1 MANVYARRMYREPSS
16 AEAKSASLKSDPSAQ
31 ARSSIRRRGAVRY
44 LSRANGSNA
53 PLRSS
58 LSRQTSEVYH
68 HDGDDV
74 SRPGRQSRS
83 PDPDSTIRELGPML
97 LRDAIRHNRPGRRMR
112 IPRESNLRFEMPLS
126 SSASADRDTPT
137 TRPPSDEPLY
147 TPRFAPALAYHGEV
161 RYAPHPDV
169 IITQTTFPR
178 SETQDER
185 SGLRTF
191 RRRMGLHR
199 PENRST
205 NETRGSASPHRPVI
219 DGLGDRE
226 RSASPDD
233 DDQEQDTWETLLTT
247 ITPDSTLPSADSSF
261 TSNAAAASSTHTSR
275 SARSGGEAA
284 TNQPT
289 TMHLMLDPYPDYF
302 NPCDSPDGTTD
313 SDTEADSSSQRPD
326 VSEVRRRARF
336 LLHNLA
342 LGMTQDNQPP
352 ARRLPPIS
360 TVLAQASAPDQMQG
374 IADRLARR
382 DDIPDS
388 WWAVAGLPRMIDRS
402 SESSNRGLNN
412 DHNNNEL

>member
-1 MANVYARRMYREPSS
+1 MYREPSS

-44 LSRANGSNA
+44 LSRANGGNA
-53 PLRSS
+53 ALRSS
-58 LSRQTSEVYH
+58 LSRQTSEIYH
-68 HDGDDV
+68 HDGDDF
-74 SRPGRQSRS
+74 SQPGRQSRPS
-83 PDPDSTIRELGPML
+83 DYDSTIRELGPML

-112 IPRESNLRFEMPLS
+112 IPRESNLRFEMPFS
-126 SSASADRDTPT
+126 GGSASNDRDTPT
-137 TRPPSDEPLY
+137 TRPPPDEPMY
-147 TPRFAPALAYHGEV
+147 TARFAPALAYHGEV
-161 RYAPHPDV
+161 RYAPHPDIV
-169 IITQTTFPR
+169 VTQTTFPR
-178 SETQDER
+178 SESHDER
-185 SGLRTF
+185 SDLRTF
-191 RRRMGLHR
+191 RRRMGAHR
-199 PENRST
+199 SENRSA
-205 NETRGSASPHRPVI
+205 NETRSSASPHRPVI

-261 TSNAAAASSTHTSR
+261 TSNAAAASSTNATR

-284 TNQPT
+284 TNQAT

-302 NPCDSPDGTTD
+302 NPCDSPEGSTD
-313 SDTEADSSSQRPD
+313 SETDADSLSQRPD

-342 LGMTQDNQPP
+342 LGMAQDSQTP

-402 SESSNRGLNN
+402 SESSDRGLNN
-412 DHNNNEL
+412 DNNNNYEL